1 MKIMQELFAKYLLNQ
16 CSAAEVKELLAH
28 FNIPEDEKLLRQLIL
43 ESFETADAE
52 TEVATSHAALDE
64 TYASIQKHLDA
75 NKGKRVS
82 LIHTSAFRIA
92 AALVIIAGAAIIF
105 QLTRNNNK
113 NQDSIVKS
121 DAVPQEIAPGKNKG
135 VLTLS
140 DGSSITLETAQN
152 GPLTQQG
159 NSRIEKSSDGQ
170 LAYKLLN
177 EKPSEVF
184 FNSIAT
190 PRGGQYQVV
199 LSDGTKV
206 WLNAASSLRFP
217 AAFSGSERMVEL
229 AGEAYFEVAK
239 NASLPFVVK
248 VDARTKIEV
257 LGTHFNVTAYKDES
271 SVNTTL
277 LEGRVK
283 LTAIATGDSRI
294 MNPGEQAALLDN
306 GKISINQ
313 HTDTDQVVAWKN
325 GTFNFNNADLG
336 TVLRQLSRWYDVD
349 FKFEGPVPQR
359 QFHGE
364 IQRDLKLSQVL
375 MLLEKND
382 VFCRLEGKT
391 LIVRQNRP

>member
-52 TEVATSHAALDE
+52 TEVVTSHAALDE